1 MINKQKDNMF
11 NPDINNNSISIYTD
25 PCENTFELEETN
37 IESKQNIF
45 DKKLNYTKISN
56 IFQTDFTTKKGNQYN
71 SNLNKSIYEDCDEY
85 LNELNI
91 ENNINIGNNVIQK
104 GKSNSLTNKNEESNY
119 SLNKKECYSYQL
131 NKKEDSNY
139 SLSQYSTR
147 LNSIRKDKKNFSTTT
162 LQLNT
167 LLKINSILFNNIN
180 ESEINLQFLKDKLRT
195 IPIKVYKISNIKNR
209 HLKNLFELQNFY
221 IDDSPIRVI
230 KISYDNKYLATGS
243 KKGIIKI
250 FEIIN
255 FEYSNFKSSY
265 NQKEILSYLH
275 FLNEKPKIILNEHT
289 NDIIDLSFSPLNYS
303 YLLSASIDN
312 FVILWNINEKKIIK
326 KYKHN
331 DMVTSISFHPY
342 DDNIFISGSLDH
354 FIRIFYINDN
364 SKMEYFNIGEKVTTV
379 NFFPSGN
386 LISIGTHNG
395 KIIIYDLIPKISY
408 NCSFTVRNKLGK
420 NSSGKKVTNIEFVNR
435 NSALITTCDSRIR
448 YVNMPEGK
456 LIYKYKGLI
465 NEKKMIR
472 AFNDLNNDLII
483 SGSENGYCYIW
494 NRNNLEDKN
503 KKNYHYEYFKPFS
516 KDICECSIFVNE
528 NCMAGYLKKIF
539 KLTTNIFVFSIIIN
553 ATDKGRIQVL
563 LNVDNC
569 DKK

>member
-1 MINKQKDNMF
+1 MIFTKINNMINA
-11 NPDINNNSISIYTD
+11 DINKDSNSIYLE
-25 PCENTFELEETN
+25 PCENSFELEQANKEL
-37 IESKQNIF
+37 KQSIF
-45 DKKLNYTKISN
+45 DEKLKYTKISN
-56 IFQTDFTTKKGNQYN
+56 DLETNFTSRNINHYY
-71 SNLNKSIYEDCDEY
+71 SNLNKSIFEDCDENINV
-85 LNELNI
+85 LKI
-91 ENNINIGNNVIQK
+91 ENNINLENNINQK
-104 GKSNSLTNKNEESNY
+104 RNSKY
-119 SLNKKECYSYQL
+119 SLNKKE
-131 NKKEDSNY
+131 DSIY
-139 SLSQYSTR
+139 SLNQYSIG
-147 LNSIRKDKKNFSTTT
+147 LNSIKLKERKYFSTTIIPF
-162 LQLNT
+162 NR
-167 LLKINSILFNNIN
+167 LLRINSIVFKNIN
-180 ESEINLQFLKDKLRT
+180 ESDINFKFFKDKLRT

-221 IDDSPIRVI
+221 IDDSPIRII
-230 KISYDNKYLATGS
+230 KFSYDNKYLATGS

-250 FEIIN
+250 FEIMN

-265 NQKEILSYLH
+265 NEKEILSYLN

-303 YLLSASIDN
+303 YLLSASIDY
-312 FVILWNINEKKIIK
+312 FVILWDINEKKIIK

-331 DMVTSISFHPY
+331 DMVTSISFHPF
-342 DDNIFISGSLDH
+342 DENIFISGSLDH
-354 FIRIFYINDN
+354 FIRIFNINDN
-364 SKMEYFNIGEKVTTV
+364 SKMEYFNIEEKVTCV

-435 NSALITTCDSRIR
+435 NSAIITTCDSRIR
-448 YVNMPEGK
+448 YVSMPNGK
-456 LIYKYKGLI
+456 LIYKYKGLV
-465 NEKKMIR
+465 NENKMIR
-472 AFNDLNNDLII
+472 AYNDLNHDLII

-516 KDICECSIFVNE
+516 KDNCECSIFVNE

-569 DKK
+569 DKNNI